1 MPSLQAKE
9 TATALVKVSIDDGD
23 GWAAALGQVYAG
35 FLNLFVLRLGSTNK
49 KEREKS
55 VSPSLRD

>member
-1 MPSLQAKE
+1 M
-9 TATALVKVSIDDGD
+9 KVSIDDGD